1 MISIKDR
8 EQAAN
13 DALKAVS
20 YVAERVQDLC
30 PNAAEY
36 YKYFIRRTRVAFPN
50 TSNPSKLSFDDC
62 GPLFPSKYVPV
73 AKPLFLIS
81 LYEEDAQCGQSW
93 ERLYNPHAHAG
104 YNQLIHACI
113 VQQCN
118 QDDTR
123 IVLGISILHE
133 LYHAVQATEEGREG
147 TIPLGKQKFSNPIL
161 DEERGAYDFQR
172 NVVRALNPDAYD
184 KIIERHIH
192 YLEERIPVS
201 KREVDCPIIPLPL
214 CAPQMDA
221 IYGPAKSQKQSHA
234 RHGDFVIMAY
244 LTAFER
250 WLSKKDVI
258 RAWRVYLLALY
269 EELL

>member
-1 MISIKDR
+1 MLSIEIR

-13 DALKAVS
+13 EAFKAVFH
-20 YVAERVQDLC
+20 VAELVQDSF
-30 PNAAEY
+30 PMVTQYYEY
-36 YKYFIRRTRVAFPN
+36 FVRRTRVAFPN
-50 TSNPSKLSFDDC
+50 TSSPSKLSFDDY
-62 GPLFPSKYVPV
+62 GPLLPSKYDPV
-73 AKPLFLIS
+73 VKPLFLIS

-93 ERLYNPHAHAG
+93 ERLYIPHAHAG
-104 YNQLIHACI
+104 YNQFIHACI

-123 IVLGISILHE
+123 IVLGVSILHE

-147 TIPLGKQKFSNPIL
+147 TISFQKQKFSNPIL

-184 KIIERHIH
+184 KIIERHIR
-192 YLEERIPVS
+192 YLEERIPAS
-201 KREVDCPIIPLPL
+201 KRRVDCPIIPLPL

-234 RHGDFVIMAY
+234 RHGDFVIMSY

-258 RAWRVYLLALY
+258 RAWRAYLLALY